1 MKASSRLV
9 ELSNLLGN
17 TYFAVSI
24 AKSAKTTI
32 KLTMKIQQI
41 QKPNKKSGKRKDGTF
56 TALRD
61 RGCLRGESK
70 DERNPRCSGGHGW
83 TLRLPPDSSVHARRS
98 EAGVSNWASLDR
110 VYEGQFLRR

>member
-41 QKPNKKSGKRKDGTF
+41 QKPKQ
-56 TALRD
+56 
-61 RGCLRGESK
+61 
-70 DERNPRCSGGHGW
+70 NP
-83 TLRLPPDSSVHARRS
+83 AR
-98 EAGVSNWASLDR
+98 EKT
-110 VYEGQFLRR
+110 EHLRR